1 MPNEKKEVNILNSTV
16 KEITDKKITKGT
28 IYVILGSIIYTMAV
42 VWLFNLGNFYGGGV
56 TGIAQ
61 IVVTYG
67 KKFFNIDLSLGIL
80 MFIIN
85 VPLFLIGFRKVGKK
99 FAILTIV
106 SIVVQSLSTI
116 LLENINFNPFAEPE
130 IANNRLLL
138 AIIGGAIAGYGASLC
153 LKHGGSSGGVDV
165 ISNMFMMKQN
175 VSFTKYIFLVDFAII
190 AICGF
195 DITNG
200 SVTYTLSD
208 GVYTLIRLVVYTIAL
223 DTFYTTYRPIKLQII
238 TTECEKMRELM
249 LQKIYHGITIYKAV
263 GAYTLNEKHVLEIYA
278 STYEVNDYI
287 AIAQYVDPKA
297 FITACPVTTVKGNYV
312 KKTII

>member
-1 MPNEKKEVNILNSTV
+1 MPSEKKEINIVNSTV
-16 KEITDKKITKGT
+16 KEITDKKTTKGL
-28 IYVILGSIIYTMAV
+28 IYVILGSIIYTMSV

-56 TGIAQ
+56 TGVAQ
-61 IVVTYG
+61 IIVNFG
-67 KKFFNIDLSLGIL
+67 KMFDIHLSLGIL

-85 VPLFLIGFRKVGKK
+85 VPLFLIGFRTVSKK

-106 SIVVQSLSTI
+106 SIVVQSISTI
-116 LLENINFNPFAEPE
+116 ILENINFNPFSDPE

-138 AIIGGAIAGYGASLC
+138 AILGGAAAGYGASLC

-165 ISNMFMMKQN
+165 ISNMCMMKKST
-175 VSFTKYIFLVDFAII
+175 SFTKYIFLVDFIII
-190 AICGF
+190 AIAGF
-195 DITNG
+195 NIKDGTITY
-200 SVTYTLSD
+200 SLSC

-312 KKTII
+312 KKTIV

>member
-1 MPNEKKEVNILNSTV
+1 MPTEKKEVNILNSTV
-16 KEITDKKITKGT
+16 KEITNKKTTKGL
-28 IYVILGSIIYTMAV
+28 IYVIIGSIIYTMSV

-56 TGIAQ
+56 TGVAQ
-61 IVVTYG
+61 IIVNFG
-67 KKFFNIDLSLGIL
+67 KMFNLNLSLGVL

-116 LLENINFNPFAEPE
+116 LLENMNFNPFSEPE

-138 AIIGGAIAGYGASLC
+138 AILGGAAAGYGASLC

-165 ISNMFMMKQN
+165 ISNMCMMNKN
-175 VSFTKYIFLVDFAII
+175 ISFTKYIFLVDFVII
-190 AICGF
+190 AIAGF
-195 DITNG
+195 NIENG
-200 SVTYTLSD
+200 SVTYSLSS
-208 GVYTLIRLVVYTIAL
+208 GVYTLIRLVTYTIAL
-223 DTFYTTYRPIKLQII
+223 DAFYTTYRPIKLQII
-238 TTECEKMRELM
+238 TTECDKMRELM

-263 GAYTLNEKHVLEIYA
+263 GGYTLNDKYVLEIYA

-312 KKTII
+312 KKTIV